1 MLLTS
6 ISHTSTK
13 YLNTED
19 DDDYESR
26 SEASFREPLCD
37 GQGSLSHTASILG
50 AMESADNRG
59 SSTPAPVRPKS
70 PWGIYD
76 PYLSMEV
83 RNLTSLVVF
92 Q

>member
-1 MLLTS
+1 MLLTN
-6 ISHTSTK
+6 ISHSSTK

-19 DDDYESR
+19 DDGYEAQS
-26 SEASFREPLCD
+26 SLREPLCD
-37 GQGSLSHTASILG
+37 GPLSHMDSTLA
-50 AMESADNRG
+50 ESLDNRV

-83 RNLTSLVVF
+83 RNLTSQVVF
-92 Q
+92 QQCLL